1 MNYNF
6 NLNYFEME
14 MEFDPSEFNIVC
26 FPLKWTPILK
36 DFQFYQ

>member
-14 MEFDPSEFNIVC
+14 MEFDPTEFNIVC
-26 FPLKWTPILK
+26 FPLK
-36 DFQFYQ
+36 